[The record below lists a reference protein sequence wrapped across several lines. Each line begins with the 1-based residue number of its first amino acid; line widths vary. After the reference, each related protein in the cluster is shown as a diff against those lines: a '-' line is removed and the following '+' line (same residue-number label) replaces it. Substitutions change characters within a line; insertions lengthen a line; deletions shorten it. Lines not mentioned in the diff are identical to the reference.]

1 MPSDRPVAPGSLPF
15 ADLDRPP
22 LAVAA
27 LRRALLRDG
36 SSWASVD
43 VVDSTGSTQA
53 DLAASARAG
62 RSVAGSVL
70 VAEAQTAG
78 HGRLA
83 RSWVSPPRAGLTF
96 SVLLA
101 PSVPV
106 ASWGWLPLLTGL
118 AVVDGIRASTGLET
132 SLKWPNDVLDAV
144 EAQARGDPRR
154 ARRPRTGPARCG
166 RDRDQRVDA
175 PCGAARADS
184 ASSLWLSGAEQSD
197 RLPLLTAVL
206 RALDVRLAAWEDGA
220 SVAEDYRAACTTLDR
235 TVRVELPAHEP
246 LVGVA
251 VDVDPEGRLV
261 VEGADGRTAV
271 AAGDVVH
278 LR

>member
-1 MPSDRPVAPGSLPF
+1 VPSDRPLAPGSLPF

-132 SLKWPNDVLDAV
+132 SLKWPNDVLDSAGHKLAGIIAERVDLERVPHAV
-144 EAQARGDPRR
+144 VGIGINVSTRR
-154 ARRPRTGPARCG
+154 AELP
-166 RDRDQRVDA
+166 
-175 PCGAARADS
+175 ADS

-235 TVRVELPAHEP
+235 TVRV
-246 LVGVA
+246 
-251 VDVDPEGRLV
+251 
-261 VEGADGRTAV
+261 
-271 AAGDVVH
+271 
-278 LR
+278 

>member
-132 SLKWPNDVLDAV
+132 SLKWPNDVLDAAGHKLAGIIAERV
-144 EAQARGDPRR
+144 DLERVPHAVVGIGINVSTRR
-154 ARRPRTGPARCG
+154 AELPG
-166 RDRDQRVDA
+166 
-175 PCGAARADS
+175 DS

-220 SVAEDYRAACTTLDR
+220 SVAEEYRAACTTLDR